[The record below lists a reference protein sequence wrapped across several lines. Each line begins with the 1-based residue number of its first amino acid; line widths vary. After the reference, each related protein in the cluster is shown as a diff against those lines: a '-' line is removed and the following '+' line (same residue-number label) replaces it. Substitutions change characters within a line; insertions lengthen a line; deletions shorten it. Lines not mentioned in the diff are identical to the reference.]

1 MSLPRLGFIGLGIM
15 GRPMTKN
22 LLQAGYEVTVWNRSE
37 PGIADVEKAGAKRA
51 SSPADVASKVDVVL
65 SCVTD
70 SPDVEQVYLG
80 ENGVIEKIRKG
91 MICID
96 HSTISPTVAQNVAS
110 KLAEKGAQMIDAPV
124 SGGEIG
130 AIEARL
136 SIMVGGDEATF
147 ESVKPI
153 LEAMGKRITYIGS
166 SGSGQTTK
174 LCNQIAGAIN
184 NLAAAEA
191 MILAAKSGVNLERMI
206 EAISGGAA
214 GSWVLD
220 NLAPKVLKRNFDP
233 GFMVKLQQKDM
244 RLVIDAAQN
253 VKAALPGSVLVN
265 QLFQAVESRGLG
277 DEGVQALVKSLE
289 WLNDTEVK
297 ASE

>member
-22 LLQAGYEVTVWNRSE
+22 LLKAGYEVTVWNRSE

-51 SSPADVASKVDVVL
+51 SSPADVASKADVVL

-80 ENGVIEKIRKG
+80 KNGVIENIREG

-96 HSTISPTVAQNVAS
+96 HSTISPTVAQSVAS
-110 KLAEKGAQMIDAPV
+110 KLTEKGAQMLDAPV

-166 SGSGQTTK
+166 SGAGQTTK
-174 LCNQIAGAIN
+174 LCNQIAGALN

-191 MILAAKSGVNLERMI
+191 MILAAKSGVNLERML

-244 RLVIDAAQN
+244 RLVIDAAKN

>member
-1 MSLPRLGFIGLGIM
+1 MSRPRLGFIGLGIM

-80 ENGVIEKIRKG
+80 ENGVIEKIREG
-91 MICID
+91 MVCID
-96 HSTISPTVAQNVAS
+96 HSTISPTVAQHVAV
-110 KLAEKGAQMIDAPV
+110 KLGEKGAQMLDAPV

-147 ESVKPI
+147 ESAKPI

-174 LCNQIAGAIN
+174 LCNQIAGALN
-184 NLAAAEA
+184 NLAAVEA
-191 MILAAKSGVNLERMI
+191 MILAAKSGVNLERML

-214 GSWVLD
+214 GSWALD
-220 NLAPKVLKRNFDP
+220 NLAPKALKRNFDP
-233 GFMVKLQQKDM
+233 GFMIKLQQKDM

-265 QLFQAVESRGLG
+265 QLFQAVESRGHG